1 MIDQIEKAFYE
12 YQTAL
17 NVQNVAKEI
26 DSQLVELKFSGSDTY
41 QNIEAYLS
49 ERRFILQKL
58 NLDDFS
64 DSTVYK
70 RAWLTDRVIIHAC
83 LYPQTRTVDLTFFM
97 VSKSALLHLDIE
109 TVVLQ
114 YRKHLADMVK

>member
-26 DSQLVELKFSGSDTY
+26 DSQVVELQYNGSDTY
-41 QNIEAYLS
+41 QNLEAYLS

-64 DSTVYK
+64 DSAKLK
-70 RAWLTDRVIIHAC
+70 RAWLVDRVIIHAC
-83 LYPQTRTVDLTFFM
+83 LYPQTRTADLTFFI
-97 VSKSALLHLDIE
+97 VSKDALLHVDIE

>member
-26 DSQLVELKFSGSDTY
+26 DSQVVDLQYSGSDTY
-41 QNIEAYLS
+41 QNLEAYLS

-64 DSTVYK
+64 DSAMYK
-70 RAWLTDRVIIHAC
+70 RAWLVDRVIIHAC
-83 LYPQTRTVDLTFFM
+83 LYPQTRTADLTFFI
-97 VSKSALLHLDIE
+97 VSKDALLHLDIE

-114 YRKHLADMVK
+114 YRKHLADTVK

>member
-26 DSQLVELKFSGSDTY
+26 DSQVVELQFSGSDTY
-41 QNIEAYLS
+41 HNLEAYLS

-58 NLDDFS
+58 NLDDFT
-64 DSTVYK
+64 DSAMYK
-70 RAWLTDRVIIHAC
+70 RAWLVDRVIIHAC
-83 LYPQTRTVDLTFFM
+83 LYPQTRMADLTFFM
-97 VSKSALLHLDIE
+97 VSKDALLHLDIE

-114 YRKHLADMVK
+114 YRKHLTQSVK